1 MIRIVNENYFV
12 EVKAQNRAVLLLH
25 YFWCSPYNP
34 SSVFCFMGK
43 SLLNKLIRA
52 KIIQMR
58 IGFELA

>member
-1 MIRIVNENYFV
+1 MIRIVNANCSI
-12 EVKAQNRAVLLLH
+12 EVKAQNRAVPLLL
-25 YFWCSPYNP
+25 YFFCSPYNP

>member
-12 EVKAQNRAVLLLH
+12 EVKAQNRAVLLLR
-25 YFWCSPYNP
+25 YFFCSPYNP